1 MEKRLKRV
9 AFAFAFAFAFA
20 CAFVCAC
27 APAVAPVAGG
37 LRADGLRLTVG
48 QPASFVLE
56 GSPSGR
62 VFTKG
67 TTMFVV
73 SANEIRS
80 PRETDGSSV
89 LVFRM
94 KGDNKVVGGGKTGTF
109 DATNDTLTFDN
120 GMSITIRDGVPYVTT
135 AEATT
140 PLVMKFESL
149 PTTSKRAAL
158 LIALLILAVAEHR

>member
-1 MEKRLKRV
+1 MGGALKVV
-9 AFAFAFAFAFA
+9 AFAFALAFA
-20 CAFVCAC
+20 CAFALAC
-27 APAVAPVAGG
+27 APAPAVAFGTP

-73 SANEIRS
+73 TPTEIQS

-89 LVFRM
+89 VVFRM
-94 KGDNKVVGGGKTGTF
+94 KGDKVVGNGKVGTF

-120 GMSITIRDGVPYVTT
+120 GLSVTIRDGVPFVSTS
-135 AEATT
+135 EGML
-140 PLVMKFESL
+140 PLKMKFESL
-149 PTTSKRAAL
+149 PTGSKRAAL
-158 LIALLILAVAEHR
+158 LITLLILAVAEHR